1 VNRENWALIADAA
14 GTVIA
19 IAAGIWLPDY
29 RELVA
34 ACWLLAQTV
43 VSVVFVEVR
52 SQRREAAL
60 RAQIQSLMGR

>member
-1 VNRENWALIADAA
+1 MNRENWALIADAA

-43 VSVVFVEVR
+43 VSVVFVEAR
-52 SQRREAAL
+52 NERKLKAMEARM
-60 RAQIQSLMGR
+60 RAR